1 MRVTLLERDEARARY
16 VAERLPRVTVL
27 HDEGV
32 SRESLEA
39 AGVEGADAFVS
50 CAGDDR
56 ANLLAALNAKRLGAG
71 LCVSVVSREEF
82 TPLVDALEIDAS
94 YSPRLIT
101 AEAILRFVHTRTVRA
116 IHLLRTGFEVL
127 ELEAQRDAPIVGR
140 AVGDTKGLLKGWR
153 VGAVLR
159 GDAGHR
165 AARGRRD
172 PDRGPGADAR
182 PRGRA
187 DRHRGGVRARR
198 MSGLRLGPGAALVG
212 LTLGGTLIACGAG
225 MLVCAAVGI
234 ADGEAALA
242 LGLPGLASVALGAA
256 IMSAASAPP
265 RGLSVRPVAGMLAVT
280 LAWLSASAIG
290 AVPLLAAGTFSSP
303 LDAFFEGASGFT
315 TTGATLIR
323 DVGAQPSAVLLW
335 RSVMQWLG
343 GVGIVVLVVAI
354 APVTGPGVQRAFY
367 AETSGVT
374 AERLTP
380 RIIDTAKIIATIYTG
395 LSAAAVLAYA
405 IAGMS
410 LLDAVNH
417 SMTTISTGGFSTRTD
432 SIGAFHSLP
441 IELVAIVFMILSGI
455 NFAFYWRAVR
465 GKPVM
470 PQAAEVLA
478 FLAILVAA
486 IAAVALSLWLADDV
500 SGGAT
505 SIRDAAFSVTSV
517 ITTTGFVTV
526 DFDTWNSFARI
537 GDPGPHVDRGLRRV
551 HRGRH
556 QGHPGRPAGKGRAP
570 GARPPAPSDRRQG
583 AALRRPRL

>member
-1 MRVTLLERDEARARY
+1 
-16 VAERLPRVTVL
+16 
-27 HDEGV
+27 
-32 SRESLEA
+32 
-39 AGVEGADAFVS
+39 
-50 CAGDDR
+50 
-56 ANLLAALNAKRLGAG
+56 
-71 LCVSVVSREEF
+71 
-82 TPLVDALEIDAS
+82 
-94 YSPRLIT
+94 
-101 AEAILRFVHTRTVRA
+101 
-116 IHLLRTGFEVL
+116 
-127 ELEAQRDAPIVGR
+127 
-140 AVGDTKGLLKGWR
+140 
-153 VGAVLR
+153 
-159 GDAGHR
+159 
-165 AARGRRD
+165 
-172 PDRGPGADAR
+172 
-182 PRGRA
+182 
-187 DRHRGGVRARR
+187 
-198 MSGLRLGPGAALVG
+198 MSGRRLGPGAALVA

-225 MLVCAAVGI
+225 MLVCAAVGV

-256 IMSAASAPP
+256 IVLKLASAPP

-280 LAWLSASAIG
+280 LAWISASAIG

-335 RSVMQWLG
+335 RSIMQWLG

-380 RIIDTAKIIATIYTG
+380 RIIDTAKIIATIYAG
-395 LSAAAVLAYA
+395 LSVAAVLAYA

-441 IELVAIVFMILSGI
+441 IELVAIVFMILSGV

-465 GKPVM
+465 GRPVM

-500 SGGAT
+500 SGGAS

-526 DFDTWNSFARI
+526 DFDTWNSFARTAILVLMSI
-537 GDPGPHVDRGLRRV
+537 GACAGSTVGGIKVIRV
-551 HRGRH
+551 VLL
-556 QGHPGRPAGKGRAP
+556 GRAARQELDRQLHPTAVKVLRFGGHVYSEDVRRAILGFFLVYALVYVVGSLAMAASGLDPLSAIAATAASLNVVGP
-570 GARPPAPSDRRQG
+570 GIGEVGATDNYEAVSTFGRAFLPILMIAGRVEVFTVVALI
-583 AALRRPRL
+583 AALLRPRARG